1 MSVIRY
7 SGYLKKNPGINP
19 GFFSLS
25 SFRRNQVRYVFGIAD
40 ISDCAIPHSQ
50 KLHRTTCRLVPWV
63 HRLRRDGPLLLPRL
77 PASWYSIHS
86 YIGSLSSSWFTNSTP
101 AHRLNRLQSILSSQ
115 HLAPYT
121 ESKIVLIRPKQLCP
135 LVCVPYRYC
144 YIISYINQNSVKKVC
159 SLQFFYENP

>member
-1 MSVIRY
+1 VSVIRY

-101 AHRLNRLQSILSSQ
+101 AHRLNRLQSSFTFSAFSPLYRKQIRAHTAQTTLSLS
-115 HLAPYT
+115 
-121 ESKIVLIRPKQLCP
+121 LCP
-135 LVCVPYRYC
+135 VSVLLH
-144 YIISYINQNSVKKVC
+144 YILYKSKFREKSELLANF
-159 SLQFFYENP
+159 L